1 MKHCN
6 SEKTNRGQ
14 ALLETALVLPFLLML
29 IVGIIEFGV
38 LFIQYFGLLYTTDH
52 VTMAAARLGGDGP
65 ELDIV
70 ERDNQLPFIDPTRL
84 TRSVSILDTSGAVV
98 CSTGVCACTYGQV
111 ARVSMTHPA
120 KLSIPFVATW
130 NLVLSVQESQVC
142 WRGGAP

>member
-1 MKHCN
+1 VKRN
-6 SEKTNRGQ
+6 RVEKTSRGQ

-38 LFIQYFGLLYTTDH
+38 LFVQYFGLLYTTDH

-65 ELDIV
+65 ELDV
-70 ERDNQLPFIDPTRL
+70 VQRDNRLPFIDPAQI

-98 CSTGVCACTYGQV
+98 CSTGTCACAYGQV